1 MYTPFLANTTN
12 QPFGI
17 EVVSAEGIYLVDRGG
32 KKYIDLISGI
42 AVSNLGHQNQHI
54 KSALLDQLNK
64 HLHIMVFG
72 EFSQEIQN
80 KLAQKLATFLPES
93 LDCLYVVNSGTE
105 ANEAALK
112 LAKRATGKTRL
123 VSFRG
128 ANHGSTHG
136 SLSVSGN
143 EQKKYAFRPLL
154 PDVLQLPFNDCDA
167 LESIDHQVA
176 GVIIEPIQGDAG
188 VRIPSKEFMAK
199 LRRICDEHCILLIAD
214 EIQTGFGRTGKL
226 FGYEHFDIVPDIV
239 TIGKAFGGGMPIG
252 GLVTSQKI
260 MSLFT
265 SNPPLGHITTFGG
278 HPMCCAGALAGLE
291 VLENENIVSKVEQKG
306 VLFES
311 LLKHKMIMEIRR
323 KGLFFAIEL
332 ENPDIVQK
340 VVEGC
345 KDKGLLSFWFLS
357 CPESFRIAPPLI
369 ITEKQIALSCEIINE
384 VMDELS

>member
-17 EVVSAEGIYLVDRGG
+17 EVVSAEGIYLLDRSG

-64 HLHIMVFG
+64 HLHVMVFG

-93 LDCLYVVNSGTE
+93 LNCLYVVNSGTE

-112 LAKRATGKTRL
+112 LAKRATGKSRL

-128 ANHGSTHG
+128 AYHGSTHG

-226 FGYEHFDIVPDIV
+226 FAYEHFDIVPDIV

-311 LLKHKMIMEIRR
+311 LLKHKMIKEIRR

-345 KDKGLLSFWFLS
+345 KNKGLLSFWFLS
-357 CPESFRIAPPLI
+357 CPESFRIAPPLVISMEEIKTSCI
-369 ITEKQIALSCEIINE
+369 IIKD
-384 VMDELS
+384 VMDQLS